1 MIGDKSKFTAVSNR
15 LNYHMARINEDK
27 NVRRALT
34 YDLFLSDL
42 NDMGNKLDESQKIL
56 LQLLER
62 KRTEFPRFYFV
73 SNDDLFELL
82 GNSKD
87 SEKVNKHIKKCFEG
101 VKKLNIQKLN
111 QGGTRKNQEQWHVT
125 HLFSDD
131 GEEVQLNQNVLCEG
145 GIENWMKM
153 VEKQMRESLRN
164 LLGDTLKGM

>member
-1 MIGDKSKFTAVSNR
+1 M
-15 LNYHMARINEDK
+15 
-27 NVRRALT
+27 
-34 YDLFLSDL
+34 
-42 NDMGNKLDESQKIL
+42 
-56 LQLLER
+56 
-62 KRTEFPRFYFV
+62 

-145 GIENWMKM
+145 GIENWMRM
-153 VEKQMRESLRN
+153 VERQMRESLKI
-164 LLGDTLKGM
+164 LLAETLKTMQKGKSVKWCHAWMQNNLGQLAITACQIVWTNDCAAVLNNIGNNDKQDKNK